1 MRRRNGPLFWAT
13 LGILTVI
20 FVGPLLLIFLTSFK
34 SQSES
39 RTVPPTY
46 FPQEP
51 TLRAY
56 DILFFQDDASPVL

>member
-39 RTVPPTY
+39 RTVPPT
-46 FPQEP
+46 
-51 TLRAY
+51 
-56 DILFFQDDASPVL
+56 